1 MSGTDRPERAT
12 KQSRPVKTL
21 DIVDRLQMIPELQV
35 LVDDRDAVDE
45 TELPEKEWH
54 FGGPIS
60 RSFGEM
66 RAEIA
71 RKRDERMEAH
81 WREVANGMTE
91 DVGQVLHEALD
102 QFAYLRRKSPF
113 TSNMGYLIDD
123 EPMPPSTDDLAE
135 WDTVRWWW
143 ELQNPDR
150 LDHYDKKARNV
161 EDTAHTQ
168 QL

>member
-21 DIVDRLQMIPELQV
+21 DIVDRLQIIPEIQV

-45 TELPEKEWH
+45 TAPPEKEWH

-66 RAEIA
+66 RAEVA
-71 RKRDERMEAH
+71 RKRDEWLETH
-81 WREVANGMTE
+81 WREVADGMAEET
-91 DVGQVLHEALD
+91 GQVLHEALD
-102 QFAYLRRKSPF
+102 QFAYLRRKGPF
-113 TSNMGYLIDD
+113 TSNMGYLIGA

-143 ELQNPDR
+143 ELQTPHR
-150 LDHYDKKARNV
+150 LDHYDSKARKA
-161 EDTAHTQ
+161 EDTTRT
-168 QL
+168 